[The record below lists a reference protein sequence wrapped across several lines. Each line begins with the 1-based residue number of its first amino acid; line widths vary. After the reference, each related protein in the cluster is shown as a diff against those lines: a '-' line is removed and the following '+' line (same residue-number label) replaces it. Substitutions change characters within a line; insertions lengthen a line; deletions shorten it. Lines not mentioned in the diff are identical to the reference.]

1 MKTMGEHN
9 LDDAID
15 YQIDNWLVIVQ
26 WGPRASGFFYISS
39 IGFYIALSKF
49 LVSMIFFANWLFF
62 YKIIYWN

>member
-26 WGPRASGFFYISS
+26 WGPRASGFFIQ
-39 IGFYIALSKF
+39 
-49 LVSMIFFANWLFF
+49 VV
-62 YKIIYWN
+62 